1 MGRSD
6 PDNTDTCVVCI
17 ECANNTDTRVVCME
31 HYRTEGA
38 QNSQGGLNT
47 VYHPENAWVYF
58 F

>member
-1 MGRSD
+1 MNFYLDGFISVADYNLHVTADMVLHR
-6 PDNTDTCVVCI
+6 
-17 ECANNTDTRVVCME
+17 
-31 HYRTEGA
+31 HYRTEVG